1 MLALCYY
8 DAMARKQSDLSQLKN
23 NKMGTRFSDLERI
36 LKQNHWEL
44 QSITGSHHVYCKTGC
59 MPIMLVKPHGNH
71 KFCHPMDVNKVIS
84 VLDAPAGVEDE
95 EEQK

>member
-1 MLALCYY
+1 
-8 DAMARKQSDLSQLKN
+8 
-23 NKMGTRFSDLERI
+23 
-36 LKQNHWEL
+36 
-44 QSITGSHHVYCKTGC
+44 
-59 MPIMLVKPHGNH
+59 MLVKPHGNH